1 MCCHEGVSFRPIHVL
16 TAGVPLGE
24 VKGRDAVPSAALALS
39 TALRPEA
46 FATVDLPR
54 PEALRYLR
62 REALINAYFR
72 RHFLPR
78 FDEDIDARIKRCANA
93 KSRLR
98 AARRRR
104 KDCAPHLLASR
115 NMWLNSG
122 A

>member
-1 MCCHEGVSFRPIHVL
+1 MLCL
-16 TAGVPLGE
+16 L
-24 VKGRDAVPSAALALS
+24 VKNENGRIFQLALQRTRNHAHGNS
-39 TALRPEA
+39 RRHDENKRIIL
-46 FATVDLPR
+46 VKCHLN
-54 PEALRYLR
+54 LR

-72 RHFLPR
+72 RHFLPCL
-78 FDEDIDARIKRCANA
+78 DEDVDARIKRCANA

-104 KDCAPHLLASR
+104 ENSAPHLLASR